1 LTYFDYI
8 NPKRANGQTD
18 FKCVKICLV
27 RLSNKIA
34 GLDWASVSEKLRTT
48 VVKCY
53 LLNFF

>member
-18 FKCVKICLV
+18 LCVKICLV